1 MNKVIILGSP
11 GSGKSTFAKA
21 LQKLTNLPLYHL
33 DNIWWKRNKT
43 HISRAEF
50 DLELNNILCQKNW
63 IIDGDYSRTYEIR
76 LKYCD
81 TVFFLDYPV
90 DICLEGINKR
100 LNKNRDDIPYIDTSL
115 DDNLVNAILEYPTT
129 KRVLLLELFN
139 QYKNKNIHIL
149 KSRFDAETFLKENNH
164 QIIK

>member
-33 DNIWWKRNKT
+33 DNIWWKPNKT

-50 DLELNNILCQKNW
+50 DLELNNIICQPSW

-81 TVFFLDYPV
+81 TVFFLDYDI
-90 DICLEGINKR
+90 DICLEGINSR
-100 LNKNRDDIPYIDTSL
+100 INKIRDDIPYIDTYV
-115 DDNLVNAILEYPTT
+115 DDYLVKSIKEYPKN
-129 KRVLLLELFN
+129 KRLILLELFN
-139 QYKNKNIHIL
+139 QYKNKNINIFN
-149 KSRFDAETFLKENNH
+149 SRLDADVWLDKYQKINF
-164 QIIK
+164 